1 MMGIITASFYL
12 HNIQFCSIICNIYHD
27 FFLKNYLVSIIEKDV
42 FSICFRYEFE
52 RVVNYV
58 QFTFDNKTR
67 GSSVLMVT

>member
-1 MMGIITASFYL
+1 MI
-12 HNIQFCSIICNIYHD
+12 
-27 FFLKNYLVSIIEKDV
+27 FLKSYLVSIIEKDV